1 MSVNVKLKTSIKN
14 GNVTQTEP
22 QKRDNQKKI
31 RINQRMKN
39 SKTKNDLH
47 SKRKKEGIHILV
59 LDPGNNLS
67 FHIKST
73 KIFFE

>member
-1 MSVNVKLKTSIKN
+1 
-14 GNVTQTEP
+14 
-22 QKRDNQKKI
+22 
-31 RINQRMKN
+31 MKN

-67 FHIKST
+67 FHIKPT